1 MQLFLLA
8 VIMRQLSILLIALL
22 SYNIYKL
29 WTSETIAKKYTNFG
43 ISIFMT
49 ILIILT
55 TTLITIWFKHNPLD
69 TLSDDTILYFL
80 QTKYSLLAIE
90 CIIGFATLCY
100 GISIINFEKLFNSGI
115 EHLKLASFTLVFIS
129 IIGGAIG
136 YTAYEQEVQLSIPP
150 QQHNIISDVPGEPQS
165 INQQF
170 FTTSVTNYNE
180 TVLYT
185 NDQNIVVS
193 LGDKNNLLDVSKPT
207 TYKELQ
213 NVLKA
218 RGVRLTKGS
227 VVRTVDTNNNAT
239 SKETSGLLEKLTEYE
254 QNQLPLQIKITKV
267 SLINETLTASPK
279 IRPSVA
285 YQTEENKY
293 LHVEYEIIN
302 QEEIDSMRDSKTKD
316 SQSIDNLLKGSDKYE
331 HTD

>member
-8 VIMRQLSILLIALL
+8 VIMRQIAILSIALL
-22 SYNIYKL
+22 GYNIYKL

-43 ISIFMT
+43 ISVFIT

-69 TLSDDTILYFL
+69 ALSDDTILYFL
-80 QTKYSLLAIE
+80 QTKYSLLTIE
-90 CIIGFATLCY
+90 CIIGLATLCY
-100 GISIINFEKLFNSGI
+100 GISIINFDKLFNSGI
-115 EHLKLASFTLVFIS
+115 ENLKLVSFVLIFIS
-129 IIGGAIG
+129 IGGSIG
-136 YTAYEQEVQLSIPP
+136 YTAYEQEVQLSITP
-150 QQHNIISDVPGEPQS
+150 QQHSIISGVPDEPQN

-180 TVLYT
+180 TVLYA

-193 LGDKNNLLDVSKPT
+193 LGDKDNLLDVSKPT

-213 NVLKA
+213 NILKA

-227 VVRTVDTNNNAT
+227 VVRKVDTNHNAT
-239 SKETSGLLEKLTEYE
+239 TKETSGLLEQLTDYE
-254 QNQLPLQIKITKV
+254 QDTLPLQIKITKV
-267 SLINETLTASPK
+267 SLIDETLTASPK

-293 LHVEYEIIN
+293 LYVEYKIIN
-302 QEEIDSMRDSKTKD
+302 QAEIDSMRDSKTKD
-316 SQSIDNLLKGSDKYE
+316 TQSIDNLLKGSDKYE
-331 HTD
+331 HND

>member
-8 VIMRQLSILLIALL
+8 VIMRQIAILLIALL
-22 SYNIYKL
+22 GYNIYKL

-43 ISIFMT
+43 ISVFIT

-69 TLSDDTILYFL
+69 ALSDDTILYFL
-80 QTKYSLLAIE
+80 QTKYSLLTIE
-90 CIIGFATLCY
+90 CIIGLATLCY
-100 GISIINFEKLFNSGI
+100 GISIINFDKLFNSGI
-115 EHLKLASFTLVFIS
+115 ENLKLASFTLIFIS
-129 IIGGAIG
+129 IGGAIG

-150 QQHNIISDVPGEPQS
+150 QQHSIISGVPGEQPS

-170 FTTSVTNYNE
+170 FTTSITNYSE

-185 NDQNIVVS
+185 NNQNIGVS
-193 LGDKNNLLDVSKPT
+193 LGDKDNLLDVSKPT

-227 VVRTVDTNNNAT
+227 VVRKVDTNHNAT
-239 SKETSGLLEKLTEYE
+239 TKETSGLLEQLTDYE
-254 QNQLPLQIKITKV
+254 QDTLPLQIKITKV
-267 SLINETLTASPK
+267 SLIDETLTASPK

-285 YQTEENKY
+285 YQTEETKY
-293 LHVEYEIIN
+293 LYVEYEIIN
-302 QEEIDSMRDSKTKD
+302 QEEIDSIRDSKTKD
-316 SQSIDNLLKGSDKYE
+316 TQNIDNLLKGSDKYE
-331 HTD
+331 HND

>member
-8 VIMRQLSILLIALL
+8 VIMRQLNILLITLL
-22 SYNIYKL
+22 SYSIYKL

-43 ISIFMT
+43 ISVCMT
-49 ILIILT
+49 ILTILT

-69 TLSDDTILYFL
+69 ALSDDTILYFL

-100 GISIINFEKLFNSGI
+100 GISIINFQKLFNSGI
-115 EHLKLASFTLVFIS
+115 ENLKLASFTLVFIS
-129 IIGGAIG
+129 IGGSIG
-136 YTAYEQEVQLSIPP
+136 YTAYEQDVQLSIPP
-150 QQHNIISDVPGEPQS
+150 QQHSIISGVPGEQPS

-170 FTTSVTNYNE
+170 FTTSVTKYNE

-185 NDQNIVVS
+185 NSQDVIVS
-193 LGDKNNLLDVSKPT
+193 LGDKDNLLDVSKPT

-218 RGVRLTKGS
+218 RGVRLNKGS
-227 VVRTVDTNNNAT
+227 VVRKVDTNHNAT
-239 SKETSGLLEKLTEYE
+239 TKETSGLLEQLTDYE
-254 QNQLPLQIKITKV
+254 QDTLPLQIKITKV

-293 LHVEYEIIN
+293 LYVEYEIIN
-302 QEEIDSMRDSKTKD
+302 QAEIDSMRDSKTKD
-316 SQSIDNLLKGSDKYE
+316 TQSIDNLLKGSDKYE
-331 HTD
+331 HND

>member
-8 VIMRQLSILLIALL
+8 IIMRQVAILTILLL
-22 SYNIYKL
+22 SYGIYKL

-43 ISIFMT
+43 ISVFIT

-69 TLSDDTILYFL
+69 ALSDDTILYFL
-80 QTKYSLLAIE
+80 QTKYNLLAIE
-90 CIIGFATLCY
+90 CIIGLATLCY

-115 EHLKLASFTLVFIS
+115 KNLKLALFVLIFIS
-129 IIGGAIG
+129 IGGSIG
-136 YTAYEQEVQLSIPP
+136 YTVYEQNVQLSIPP
-150 QQHNIISDVPGEPQS
+150 QQNEIIGVPGEQPS

-170 FTTSVTNYNE
+170 FTTSVTKYNE

-185 NDQNIVVS
+185 NNQDVIVS
-193 LGDKNNLLDVSKPT
+193 LGDKDTLLDVSKIT

-213 NVLKA
+213 TVLKT
-218 RGVRLTKGS
+218 RSVQLSKGS
-227 VVRTVDTNNNAT
+227 VVRKVDTNHNAT
-239 SKETSGLLEKLTEYE
+239 TKETSGLLEQLTNYE
-254 QNQLPLQIKITKV
+254 QDTLPLQIKITKI

-293 LHVEYEIIN
+293 LYIEYEIIN
-302 QEEIDSMRDSKTKD
+302 QAEIDSMRDSKTKD
-316 SQSIDNLLKGSDKYE
+316 TQSIDNLLKGSDKYE
-331 HTD
+331 HND

>member
-8 VIMRQLSILLIALL
+8 VIMRQIAILLIALL
-22 SYNIYKL
+22 GYNIYKL
-29 WTSETIAKKYTNFG
+29 WTSETIAKQYTNFS
-43 ISIFMT
+43 ISIYIT
-49 ILIILT
+49 ILTIFT
-55 TTLITIWFKHNPLD
+55 TTLVVIWFKHNPLD
-69 TLSDDTILYFL
+69 VLSDDTILYFL

-115 EHLKLASFTLVFIS
+115 ENLKLASFTLIFIS
-129 IIGGAIG
+129 IGGAIG

-150 QQHNIISDVPGEPQS
+150 QQHSIISGVPGEPQN

-180 TVLYT
+180 TVLYA

-193 LGDKNNLLDVSKPT
+193 LGDKDNLLDVSKPT

-213 NVLKA
+213 NILKA

-227 VVRTVDTNNNAT
+227 VVRKVDTNHNAT
-239 SKETSGLLEKLTEYE
+239 TKETSGLLEQLTDYE
-254 QNQLPLQIKITKV
+254 QDTLPLQIKITKV
-267 SLINETLTASPK
+267 SLIDETLTASPK

-293 LHVEYEIIN
+293 LYVEYKIIN
-302 QEEIDSMRDSKTKD
+302 QAEIDSMRDSKTKD
-316 SQSIDNLLKGSDKYE
+316 TQSIDNLLKGSDKYE
-331 HTD
+331 HND